1 MNLWFPFALVVG
13 GNVLYHL
20 SQKAVPKGLN
30 PFSAVALAYVVS
42 LALSAALALRAE
54 SGQAAQALRS
64 PAVWGIGLAA
74 FIIEAGYLLLYR
86 AGGAVSTAP
95 VAANACVFLLLI
107 PIGLLWFKEKFT
119 WEMAAGVALCTLGLW
134 LIMRSGARPA

>member
-1 MNLWFPFALVVG
+1 MNAWAPFALVVA

-30 PFSAVALAYVVS
+30 PLSAVMAAYVVS
-42 LALSAALALRAE
+42 LSLGLAAAARAGTGPMAE
-54 SGQAAQALRS
+54 AVRT

-74 FIIEAGYLLLYR
+74 LMIEAGYLLLYR

-95 VAANACVFLLLI
+95 AAANSCVFLLLI
-107 PIGLLWFKEKFT
+107 PVGLLWFRERFT
-119 WEMAAGVALCTLGLW
+119 WEMALGVALCTAGLW
-134 LIMRSGARPA
+134 LIVRGAGRA